1 MPMFAL
7 ACSAVC
13 GACDTLVLFSA
24 WRATEPPM
32 QWVVPAMLHCE
43 RTPRSPSWLCSDC
56 SLYPSQS
63 HLQLKRGPVR
73 EEETAKEEEE
83 RKRDIAI
90 ETESRSRE
98 SIYTWVM
105 DLLRDDF
112 FVLGGGWWL
121 RRRQTQCLC
130 WKVPFTAGGGGVCP
144 GRVANEVIYSASA
157 PSLTTTSRLDGTPC
171 KSL

>member
-24 WRATEPPM
+24 RRATEPSV

-43 RTPRSPSWLCSDC
+43 RTPRSPGLAGCAATAASIHHNLTFNW
-56 SLYPSQS
+56 
-63 HLQLKRGPVR
+63 RGAR
-73 EEETAKEEEE
+73 SE
-83 RKRDIAI
+83 RKKQQKKKKRDKAI

-98 SIYTWVM
+98 CIYTWVM

-144 GRVANEVIYSASA
+144 GRVANDVIYSASV
-157 PSLTTTSRLDGTPC
+157 PSLTTTSQLDGTPC
-171 KSL
+171 KGL